1 MISKRSSL
9 SKIFSLTKIDL
20 DYLGD
25 YEPYELSDEYE
36 PHKLYDIKAMS
47 KKGLISTHRR
57 ISPTSRKKIGNIFQY
72 LRQRRSLSFINF
84 VKLVTCLGFPCISED
99 YIKKLYKNLIQKNR
113 KLFLKKTIGTKP
125 FACKICKK
133 ASFDFP
139 EELRQHSVKK
149 HDDDGKNR
157 VEEVC
162 VELRNSFNEYIGLS
176 GFKQAAVLSFFEK
189 EYNRK
194 PAF

>member
-1 MISKRSSL
+1 MISKRSSIPNI
-9 SKIFSLTKIDL
+9 SSLTKID
-20 DYLGD
+20 LGD

-36 PHKLYDIKAMS
+36 PHKPYGIKATS
-47 KKGLISTHRR
+47 KKGLISTCRR

-72 LRQRRSLSFINF
+72 LHQRKSLSFINF
-84 VKLVTCLGFPCISED
+84 VKLVTCLGFPCISEN
-99 YIKKLYKNLIQKNR
+99 YIKKLYKNLVQKHR
-113 KLFLKKTIGTKP
+113 RLFFKKKIGSKP
-125 FACKICKK
+125 FACKLCKK

-139 EELRQHSVKK
+139 EELRQHSVKE

-157 VEEVC
+157 VDEVC

-189 EYNRK
+189 EYKRK
-194 PAF
+194 LAF